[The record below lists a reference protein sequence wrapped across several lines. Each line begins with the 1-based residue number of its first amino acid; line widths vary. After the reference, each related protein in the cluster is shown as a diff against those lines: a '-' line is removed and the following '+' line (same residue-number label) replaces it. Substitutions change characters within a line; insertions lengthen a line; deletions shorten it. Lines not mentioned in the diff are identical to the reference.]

1 MLRLDLSWGC
11 DNNILLLKNF
21 ILHQTNLNYN
31 QTKGNQTIPNQIEPG
46 LFGPIFILKCIVTP
60 NKSAD
65 LSSAIPKLP
74 RPKLR
79 VCVEQPELIWWAA
92 WAYPVGSKWL
102 LSLTQR
108 SCFWVALSWVELSWV
123 TLGFDNIKVIG
134 PEEIRIL
141 VLGRRK
147 RPPTEMGLT

>member
-1 MLRLDLSWGC
+1 MDFEFAVEQPELILEQPELILWCKPIFVSNPTELGKVRLRLELSWGC

-65 LSSAIPKLP
+65 LSSAIPMLP
-74 RPKLR
+74 GHR
-79 VCVEQPELIWWAA
+79 
-92 WAYPVGSKWL
+92 
-102 LSLTQR
+102 
-108 SCFWVALSWVELSWV
+108 F
-123 TLGFDNIKVIG
+123 
-134 PEEIRIL
+134 
-141 VLGRRK
+141 
-147 RPPTEMGLT
+147 